1 MRILVGSNNKK
12 KLKEIQSLLAEYGA
26 ELVTP
31 SDIGLSLEP
40 VEDGSTFEEN
50 SLIKAA
56 AFAKASGLP
65 CISDDS
71 GLEVTALGGRPGV
84 YSARYGGENASDAD
98 KINKLLG
105 ELDGAED
112 RSARFVCVVT
122 YCEPEGEVIQARGEC
137 CGTILTAPRGNG
149 GFGYDPVFFYDAAGR
164 GFGEMPPE
172 EKALYSHRSRALALL
187 KEKLKP
193 VLEGK

>member
-12 KLKEIQSLLAEYGA
+12 KRAEMQALLAEYGV

-31 SDIGLSLEP
+31 SDFGLSLEP

-50 SLIKAA
+50 SLIKAS
-56 AFAKASGLP
+56 AFAGASGLP

-71 GLEVTALGGRPGV
+71 GLEVTALGGRPGI

-105 ELDGAED
+105 ELEGAED

-122 YCEPEGEVIQARGEC
+122 YCEPNGKVIQARGEC
-137 CGTILTAPRGNG
+137 RGTILSAPCGNG
-149 GFGYDPVFFYDAAGR
+149 GFGYDPVFFYDEAGR
-164 GFGEMPPE
+164 GFGEMSPE
-172 EKALYSHRSRALALL
+172 EKAQYSHRSRALALL

>member
-12 KLKEIQSLLAEYGA
+12 KRAEMQALLAEYGV

-31 SDIGLSLEP
+31 SDFGLSLEP

-50 SLIKAA
+50 SLIKAS
-56 AFAKASGLP
+56 AFAEASGLP

-71 GLEVTALGGRPGV
+71 GLEVTALGGRPGI

-105 ELDGAED
+105 ELEGAED

-122 YCEPEGEVIQARGEC
+122 YCEPNGKVIQARGEC
-137 CGTILTAPRGNG
+137 CGTILSAPCGNG
-149 GFGYDPVFFYDAAGR
+149 GFGYDPVFFYDEAGR
-164 GFGEMPPE
+164 GFGEMSPE
-172 EKALYSHRSRALALL
+172 EKAQYSHRSRALALL